1 MNRSRFEWNGVGAD
15 TAARADARRGPDTH
29 TPEDD
34 PQEDKK
40 VHIDG
45 RRILKW
51 GAIILGLFGVGY
63 VFRGWAD
70 STNGTANLL
79 EALRGRKPDV
89 DLTGLGG
96 GMWPATGFSRPP
108 TPEELSY
115 WSTYYKRGAE
125 AAGALPPSVLPQLPV
140 VERVEMPPPSRQE
153 QAAERSLLA
162 PARPKTPRYAWGGG
176 YGGYG
181 GFQEDYHAP
190 VGGEEYTIVK
200 EG

>member
-1 MNRSRFEWNGVGAD
+1 MSRYVWDGIGAD
-15 TAARADARRGPDTH
+15 AHADDDT
-29 TPEDD
+29 PAGE
-34 PQEDKK
+34 KK
-40 VHIDG
+40 VHING

-51 GAIILGLFGVGY
+51 GAIILGIFGVGY

-79 EALRGRKPDV
+79 EALRGGRKPEI

-125 AAGALPPSVLPQLPV
+125 ASGALPPSVLPQLPT
-140 VERVEMPPPSRQE
+140 VERVELPPASRQE

-162 PARPKTPRYAWGGG
+162 PARPKQPRYAWGGG

-190 VGGEEYTIVK
+190 PAGGGEEYTIVK